1 MKIAVKEYSQGIS
14 GMIKKQEDQLK
25 KSSSRTNLCS
35 NQKDIPSR
43 KSFCHYYSKSE
54 SEDVV

>member
-1 MKIAVKEYSQGIS
+1 MKRAVKEPSLRMSDILR
-14 GMIKKQEDQLK
+14 KKDQLK

-35 NQKDIPSR
+35 NQKDIQSR
-43 KSFCHYYSKSE
+43 KKSFYYCSKSE